1 MSKFFSVVIPSYRRA
16 RLLAYAL
23 AGLEKQEFR
32 DFETIVV
39 VKPSNDGTEEMVKDF
54 GAELVM
60 QESGNVVTAVNMG
73 FAHAKGEVTVLAD
86 SDTHA
91 RPDWL
96 LRLFEAYSLKP
107 DAGGVAGLSIECSLE
122 SDGRLVP
129 LPTRFT
135 GASLT
140 RGLAKGGVLRNL
152 VKPESSM
159 DVLTTLS
166 PSLAEWVF
174 GGDHESGYAVSISRA
189 GLPVLDRQICAEE
202 RASKGG
208 PTLLFPSDL
217 GQGSN
222 LSIRTELG
230 KRIGAPG
237 ELKGPTAPF
246 FEQVMAA
253 RIREAGYDIFFTPNA
268 AVYHI
273 VSGSGIAR
281 DRWGIRSPSFQIKCG
296 TDSALSFFLMRSSS
310 VATRMSSYVLR
321 AIVLETLQPITIGAI
336 VGNAALLFY
345 PVGFMKGTLEGL
357 TLSMNRKK
365 GAARPNP
372 SLLPSSIGRN
382 HGFFNQPK
390 GIL

>member
-1 MSKFFSVVIPSYRRA
+1 MTDRFFSVVIPSYRRA
-16 RLLAYAL
+16 RLLKYTL
-23 AGLEKQEFR
+23 SGLRNQEFK

-54 GAELVM
+54 GAELVI
-60 QESGNVVTAVNMG
+60 QESGNIVTAVNMG
-73 FAHAKGEVTVLAD
+73 FSRARGKVTVLAD

-91 RPDWL
+91 RTDWL

-107 DAGGVAGLSIECSLE
+107 DAGGIAGLSIECSLQK
-122 SDGRLVP
+122 DGRLVP

-135 GASLT
+135 GASLAK
-140 RGLAKGGVLRNL
+140 GLAKGGIMKNL

-159 DVLTTLS
+159 DALTRLS
-166 PSLAEWVF
+166 PSLAKWVY
-174 GGDHESGYAVSISRA
+174 GSDHKPEYAVSISHA
-189 GLPVLDRQICAEE
+189 GLPVLNRQICAEE
-202 RASKGG
+202 RASRGG

-222 LSIRTELG
+222 LSVRTDLA
-230 KRIGAPG
+230 KKIGAPI

-253 RIREAGYDIFFTPNA
+253 RIREAGYDTYFTPNA

-281 DRWGIRSPSFQIKCG
+281 DRWGNRSLSFQTKCG

-310 VATRMSSYVLR
+310 AATRLPSYVLR
-321 AIVLETLQPITIGAI
+321 AIILETLQPIIISVI

-345 PVGFMKGTLEGL
+345 SVGFVRGAVEGL
-357 TLSMNRKK
+357 VLMASNDY
-365 GAARPNP
+365 G
-372 SLLPSSIGRN
+372 
-382 HGFFNQPK
+382 
-390 GIL
+390 